1 MPLNYEQ
8 AKGWL
13 AGGLQ
18 EARASQP
25 WTNNPGFTPGLF
37 VNGRSSMPFT
47 DLVFNDIPSPDEG
60 RKAAESEQSPERTA
74 RKPKGDIDRQNEI
87 EFLDNPLRDGI
98 TLLKSEHG
106 IQSLD
111 LVIANA
117 GICDTWGPVAKISED
132 EMLKH
137 FEVNTLGLLRLFK
150 ATIPLLNAAEKPKLV
165 YISTRVASISR
176 LSTWSATTEYGVS
189 KIAGNFLVKMIS
201 IEHSN
206 VVAFSIDP
214 GFVQTDMGN
223 RGAKAQGLEKAPVT
237 VEDSTSG
244 IIKQIDAASQEIT
257 GRFLGLDG
265 GEIPW

>member
-1 MPLNYEQ
+1 MSRYTVLITGASRGIGASLT
-8 AKGWL
+8 AKYL
-13 AGGLQ
+13 LRPNTTVIATVRRVTAQ
-18 EARASQP
+18 
-25 WTNNPGFTPGLF
+25 N
-37 VNGRSSMPFT
+37 
-47 DLVFNDIPSPDEG
+47 EG
-60 RKAAESEQSPERTA
+60 RLHSLPCGQGSKVIVLPSDMNSPLSVT
-74 RKPKGDIDRQNEI
+74 
-87 EFLDNPLRDGI
+87 DGI

-150 ATIPLLNAAEKPKLV
+150 ATIPLLNTAEKPKLV
-165 YISTRVASISR
+165 YISTRVASISQ

-189 KIAGNFLVKMIS
+189 KMAGNFLVKMIS